1 LLALACD
8 QPAPKCNVAHGA
20 FWAKYTLVSGEGDCA
35 MLTGEELDVQSYYAQ
50 RSADDKRPDYD
61 KVSIAVQPMT
71 ITAAL
76 WNADGIAEPDS
87 EDVPYAIGRFV
98 TSSPGRDGFCVA
110 KKLDVARLR
119 LPAVPDHEVDMCTT
133 APAAPEYDVSYAFS
147 NVRVYYTPA
156 AIGTQFAADLTYTQ
170 AGCVAKYK
178 VTAVYPMVPC
188 GVPTPLEDAG
198 ASVDAS
204 TSDAAASDAAMLE
217 DDAGGDPDAG
227 VTADASVPDAD
238 VTADASAPDADVA
251 ADASVADAGEP
262 CPPPE
267 PPSGPPVPD
276 DSLCENTDI
285 NPDFAVECDPA
296 AMMCVLKKAAPSLK

>member
-1 LLALACD
+1 LALLLIACD
-8 QPAPKCNVAHGA
+8 QPAPKCNVAHGP

-50 RSADDKRPDYD
+50 RSASDKRPDYD

-76 WNADGIAEPDS
+76 WNADGIAESDP
-87 EDVPYAIGRFV
+87 EDVPYAIGRFG
-98 TSSPGRDGFCVA
+98 TTSPGRDGFCVA
-110 KKLDVARLR
+110 KKLAVARLR
-119 LPAVPDHEVDMCTT
+119 LPAVPDHAVDMCTT

-156 AIGTQFAADLTYTQ
+156 AIGTQLAADLTYTQ
-170 AGCVAKYK
+170 AGCVAKYR
-178 VTAVYPMVPC
+178 VTAVYPMVSC
-188 GVPTPLEDAG
+188 GAPTALEDAG
-198 ASVDAS
+198 ASLDAS
-204 TSDAAASDAAMLE
+204 LSDDAGPDAATDAASDAAMPV
-217 DDAGGDPDAG
+217 DDAGSGADPDASA
-227 VTADASVPDAD
+227 TADAG
-238 VTADASAPDADVA
+238 VA
-251 ADASVADAGEP
+251 ADAGEP

-276 DSLCENTDI
+276 DSLCENAGI

-296 AMMCVLKKAAPSLK
+296 AMMCVLKNDAPSLR